1 MSLQNV
7 LLLNFT
13 FRHTIVLLSLLF
25 GPSGQ
30 LVSRSHDVLSFMDVL
45 PIRYDIPS
53 LFLGAVLLTG
63 IKTAGSENTQTMFRT
78 VSARTTYMVIPHIM
92 ITSIYKAAQPR

>member
-13 FRHTIVLLSLLF
+13 FRHTIVLLSLVF

-30 LVSRSHDVLSFMDVL
+30 LVARSHDVLSFMDVL
-45 PIRYDIPS
+45 PSRYDIPS
-53 LFLGAVLLTG
+53 LFLVAVLLTG
-63 IKTAGSENTQTMFRT
+63 SKTVKTLKVCFTQFQL
-78 VSARTTYMVIPHIM
+78 APH
-92 ITSIYKAAQPR
+92 TKQHSPCD